1 MASLMTS
8 AEYFTP
14 DPNIRDVRPH
24 ADFLADP
31 LPSLSSRPDMS
42 LHSAISVH
50 GYTWI
55 DGRQVWYESVLE
67 RCCAL
72 VGRLN
77 PDVIEIVEQP
87 PLVTYFDDQGIKRP
101 HTFDFRFTR
110 TGGARWLFAVKPKA
124 LVAESGVDRL
134 VELVAEQLPPSV
146 ADYVTVFT
154 EDMLSEVDLFNA
166 EAVNLATRD
175 AWPEDDAHLAKVI
188 AKLKGETTIGDLAAK
203 ADLGGY
209 GYDAVLRAIDA
220 GKLRLVEYGRLDFD
234 AVVARPAKRKG

>member
-1 MASLMTS
+1 MTSLMTS
-8 AEYFTP
+8 AEYFSP
-14 DPNIRDVRPH
+14 DPNIRDARPH
-24 ADFLADP
+24 ADFLVDP

-87 PLVTYFDDQGIKRP
+87 APVTYFDDQGIKRP

-124 LVAESGVDRL
+124 LVAKSGVDRL

-154 EDMLSEVDLFNA
+154 EEMLSEVDLFNA

-175 AWPEDDAHLAKVI
+175 AWPEDDAHVAQII
-188 AKLKGETTIGDLAAK
+188 AKLKGEATIGDLAAK

-234 AVVARPAKRKG
+234 AVVARPAKRRG

>member
-1 MASLMTS
+1 MTS
-8 AEYFTP
+8 LITPLEYFTP
-14 DPNIRDVRPH
+14 DPNIRDARPH
-24 ADFLADP
+24 SDYLLDP
-31 LPSLSSRPDMS
+31 LPSLSSRDMT

-77 PDVIEIVEQP
+77 PDVIEVVEQP
-87 PLVTYFDDQGIKRP
+87 PPVTYFDDKGLKRS

-110 TGGARWLFAVKPKA
+110 TGGARWLLAVKPKA
-124 LVAESGVDRL
+124 MVAESGIDRL

-154 EDMLSEVDLFNA
+154 EEKLSQVDLFNA
-166 EAVNLATRD
+166 EAINLATRD
-175 AWPEDDAHLAKVI
+175 AWPEDDAHLGKII
-188 AKLKGETTIGDLAAK
+188 AKLKGEITIGELAAK

-209 GYDAVLRAIDA
+209 GYDAVLRAIDG
-220 GKLRLVEYGRLDFD
+220 GKLRLVEYGKLDFD